1 MTKMFTSPEEMF
13 EKTVKDALKVEL
25 PPGPMS
31 TLVKIQESIE
41 SGKPPAIETLLPKL
55 PPLPG
60 GSSSSSKS
68 SSNSNP
74 GNPGNMMPVTVRLS
88 SY

>member
-1 MTKMFTSPEEMF
+1 MFTSPEEMF

-60 GSSSSSKS
+60 GSSSSSSSSSKS
-68 SSNSNP
+68 SSNS
-74 GNPGNMMPVTVRLS
+74 NPGNMMPVTVRLS